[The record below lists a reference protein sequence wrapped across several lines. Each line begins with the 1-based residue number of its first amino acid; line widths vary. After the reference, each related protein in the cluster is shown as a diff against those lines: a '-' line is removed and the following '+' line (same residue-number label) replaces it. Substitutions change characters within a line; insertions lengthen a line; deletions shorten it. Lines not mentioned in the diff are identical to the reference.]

1 MPIVLFEFSELG
13 RSLMSSVIQ
22 YQQKQSPGD
31 VLQEMMLLE
40 ISENSL
46 FREEK
51 SWGLQLY

>member
-51 SWGLQLY
+51 S